1 MRRIE
6 EKRATA
12 TASDT
17 HPAPT
22 AEGSLG
28 AREAAGGAGKAAGG
42 AETKS
47 RFAEAGE
54 VFGYGGAAV
63 LYEKKGAKAGG
74 GGGGGGGQAAQ
85 PSPSKLAKAPGTPPY
100 ALIEP

>member
-74 GGGGGGGQAAQ
+74 VGGQVAQ
-85 PSPSKLAKAPGTPPY
+85 PSPSLAKVPGIPPLPLRLY
-100 ALIEP
+100 